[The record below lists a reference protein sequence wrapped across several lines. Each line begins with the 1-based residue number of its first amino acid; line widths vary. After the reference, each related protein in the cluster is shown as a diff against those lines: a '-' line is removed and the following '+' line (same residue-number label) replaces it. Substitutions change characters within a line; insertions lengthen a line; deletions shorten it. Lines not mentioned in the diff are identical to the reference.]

1 MSVDKIIRSARKTIS
16 IEVKNDGTVILRAP
30 TRASEKQ
37 IADAIARH
45 HSWIEKKKIMI
56 AEHIRAKTKKQYIDG
71 EKFLFLGNYHELKII
86 DDTKHAFKFD
96 GKDFYIESGHLIHAN
111 KIFENFYRISA
122 KRIIPQR
129 VAEFAKIIEVNY
141 NRIRI
146 TGADTRW
153 GSCSSKRNLN
163 FSWKLIMAPS
173 KVIDYVIVHE
183 IAHLFEMNHSKRF
196 WDIVARLFPGY
207 KESRN
212 WLKMNS
218 NLMVY

>member
-30 TRASEKQ
+30 ARASEKQ

-56 AEHIRAKTKKQYIDG
+56 AEHGLKKTKKQYIDG

-86 DDTKHAFKFD
+86 DGTKHAFKFD
-96 GKDFYIESGHLIHAN
+96 GKDFYIESGNLIYAKHL
-111 KIFENFYRISA
+111 FENFYRISA
-122 KRIIPQR
+122 KRIIPPR
-129 VAEFAKIIEVNY
+129 VVEFAKIIDVKF

-196 WDIVARLFPGY
+196 WNIVEQLFPDY
-207 KESRN
+207 KVYRT
-212 WLKMNS
+212 WLKENA